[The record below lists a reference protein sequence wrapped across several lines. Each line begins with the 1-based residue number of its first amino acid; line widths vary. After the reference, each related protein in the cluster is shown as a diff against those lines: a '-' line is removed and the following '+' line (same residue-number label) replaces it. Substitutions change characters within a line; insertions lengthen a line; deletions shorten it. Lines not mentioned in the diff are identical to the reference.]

1 MSNKKYS
8 SNLARL
14 SKITLL
20 FSTHITFRYPCFSSH
35 FCILAIKQIW
45 WRNKYLKCRSYVIVI
60 FIWSRISIKKIANML
75 CKNKENPN
83 IRWYIS
89 FDNNSQVVW
98 GPNYNIVNSFMIFH
112 NIYHDFLSVW
122 SIYLLCYFY
131 FFWINFWKANDLLP
145 KKTPSCVFR
154 LRYNEGEQATHA
166 NT

>member
-45 WRNKYLKCRSYVIVI
+45 WRNKYLKCRSYVIMI
-60 FIWSRISIKKIANML
+60 FIWSRISIKKIANIW
-75 CKNKENPN
+75 CKNMENLN

-89 FDNNSQVVW
+89 IDDI
-98 GPNYNIVNSFMIFH
+98 PNYNILNLFLSTH
-112 NIYHDFLSVW
+112 NIYYDFIFVL

-131 FFWINFWKANDLLP
+131 FLKFNFWKANDLLS
-145 KKTPSCVFR
+145 KKTPSCVFQ
-154 LRYNEGEQATHA
+154 LCYNEGEQATHA
-166 NT
+166 HT